1 MEKLKSLSQIKK
13 IVKKA
18 KKLGKRIV
26 FTNGCFDLIHKGHIK
41 LLKNAKKQGD
51 ILILGLNSDNS
62 VRKLKGKKK
71 PIYSQKERARILSH
85 FSYVDY
91 IIIFNELTPRK
102 LIKNIV
108 PDVLVKGKD
117 YTNKKIVGKEIV
129 EAKGGRVVL
138 VPLLK
143 GYSTTKL
150 IRNKGD

>member
-1 MEKLKSLSQIKK
+1 MKKLKSLSQIKK

-62 VRKLKGKKK
+62 VQKLKRKKR
-71 PIYSQKERARILSH
+71 PIYSQEKRARILSH

-91 IIIFNELTPRK
+91 IIIFNELTPGK
-102 LIKNIV
+102 LIKSIV
-108 PDVLVKGKD
+108 PDILVKGKD

-129 EAKGGRVVL
+129 EANKGRVVL

>member
-1 MEKLKSLSQIKK
+1 MKKLKSLSQIKK

-41 LLKNAKKQGD
+41 LLKNAKKQGEM
-51 ILILGLNSDNS
+51 LILGLNSDNS
-62 VRKLKGKKK
+62 VGKLKGKRR
-71 PIYSQKERARILSH
+71 PIYSQEKRARILSH

-91 IIIFNELTPRK
+91 IIIFNELTPGK
-102 LIKNIV
+102 LIKNII
-108 PDVLVKGKD
+108 PDILVKGKD

-129 EAKGGRVVL
+129 EANGGRVVL
-138 VPLLK
+138 VPLSK